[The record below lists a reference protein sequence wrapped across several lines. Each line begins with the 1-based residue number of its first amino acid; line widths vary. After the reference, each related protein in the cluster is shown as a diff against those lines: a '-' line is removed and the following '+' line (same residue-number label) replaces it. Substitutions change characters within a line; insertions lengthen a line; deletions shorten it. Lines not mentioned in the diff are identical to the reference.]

1 MKKTMQDIYT
11 PVEWKCASGHKF
23 KMSVNAKFFM
33 AATGVGMYEE
43 FLGISED
50 GERES
55 ILRTG
60 MESIVNSPEEDY
72 EIPMQFSAY
81 DIEEELKEK
90 LGFNSKYICMIKK
103 R

>member
-1 MKKTMQDIYT
+1 
-11 PVEWKCASGHKF
+11 
-23 KMSVNAKFFM
+23 MSVNAKFFM
-33 AATGVGMYEE
+33 AATGVRMYEE

-60 MESIVNSPEEDY
+60 MESSTARRKM
-72 EIPMQFSAY
+72 IPMQFSAY

-90 LGFNSKYICMIKK
+90 TGV
-103 R
+103 